1 MAELL
6 EKLALLI
13 QDIITTIGYPGITG
27 IMFTESVFPPI
38 PSELVMPFA
47 GFLVG
52 RGELNFVGILLAG
65 VLGSV
70 LGALVLYYLGMWAG
84 DAVIRRFLARY
95 GRWLTLSEADYDRAL
110 RFFSRYGE
118 WVVFFGRC
126 IPIVRSLISL
136 PAGAEHMPLPRFL
149 LFTTLGSAIWTGL
162 LSGAGVILGENWE
175 QVIAFI
181 EQYQDVVM
189 VALVALGVA
198 FIAWLGYRI
207 VTKRGTTETPTPET
221 TPDNS

>member
-47 GFLVG
+47 GFLAG
-52 RGELNFVGILLAG
+52 RGELNFVGVFLAG
-65 VLGSV
+65 VLGAV
-70 LGALVLYYLGMWAG
+70 LGALLLYYLGMWAG
-84 DAVIRRFLARY
+84 DAVIRRFIARY

-136 PAGAEHMPLPRFL
+136 PAGAERMPIPRFL
-149 LFTTLGSAIWTGL
+149 LFTVLGSAIWTGL
-162 LSGAGVILGENWE
+162 LTYAGMILGENWK
-175 QVIAFI
+175 QILVFM
-181 EQYQDVVM
+181 EQYQDLTM
-189 VALVALGVA
+189 LALGLVGVL
-198 FIAWLGYRI
+198 FVVWLGYRMVTRRRLSKI
-207 VTKRGTTETPTPET
+207 VAPEASAA
-221 TPDNS
+221 D